1 MVDCDING
9 KIQWSWILEGE
20 EKPLFYLS
28 TVEPGNS
35 KLVNSKQR
43 VNSKL
48 FLAAF
53 QSVYNINHLLNSKL
67 LAIVNLLLFLKK
79 FTITRLDCIYELL
92 YLSFSDLI
100 SVEFELLIH
109 RVSCTVKPGNSKLFE
124 KQQKVYYHQ
133 VFTIDLCCKW
143 VWIKS
148 SHKRVVLPDCLLLI
162 WLQSCALV
170 LRRVVLQS
178 KWVLR

>member
-1 MVDCDING
+1 M
-9 KIQWSWILEGE
+9 
-20 EKPLFYLS
+20 PLFKLEKCDFTSSIDKNTY

-79 FTITRLDCIYELL
+79 FTITRFDCI
-92 YLSFSDLI
+92 SKK
-100 SVEFELLIH
+100 H
-109 RVSCTVKPGNSKLFE
+109 VSYG
-124 KQQKVYYHQ
+124 Y
-133 VFTIDLCCKW
+133 
-143 VWIKS
+143 
-148 SHKRVVLPDCLLLI
+148 
-162 WLQSCALV
+162 
-170 LRRVVLQS
+170 
-178 KWVLR
+178 

>member
-67 LAIVNLLLFLKK
+67 LAIVNLLLLLKK
-79 FTITRLDCIYELL
+79 FTITRFDCIVFFIFIIFSFTLSVREVFVLCSLFFYRDIWPQRLNLRRFTLIDIFKNIWNYETFSSDF
-92 YLSFSDLI
+92 LSA
-100 SVEFELLIH
+100 
-109 RVSCTVKPGNSKLFE
+109 
-124 KQQKVYYHQ
+124 
-133 VFTIDLCCKW
+133 
-143 VWIKS
+143 IKS
-148 SHKRVVLPDCLLLI
+148 
-162 WLQSCALV
+162 
-170 LRRVVLQS
+170 
-178 KWVLR
+178 